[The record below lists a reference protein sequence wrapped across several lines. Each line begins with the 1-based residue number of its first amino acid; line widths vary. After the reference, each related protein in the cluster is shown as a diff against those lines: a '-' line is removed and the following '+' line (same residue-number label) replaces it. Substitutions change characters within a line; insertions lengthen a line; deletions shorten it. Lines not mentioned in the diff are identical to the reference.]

1 MKNLVMVLRL
11 KDNAKRLY
19 ALPDELVIP
28 KGTILEV
35 EFVGG
40 TALGVAVTDNHQ
52 LDDEQEALTREFLHV
67 NPNAEYRKVVNVL
80 IRDAVKWP
88 DADADA
94 ANDADADADADED
107 DSAQDDEDDAE

>member
-19 ALPDELVIP
+19 TLPDEMVIP

-67 NPNAEYRKVVNVL
+67 DPNAEYRKVVNVL

-88 DADADA
+88 DADAADDE
-94 ANDADADADADED
+94 DADEDADED
-107 DSAQDDEDDAE
+107 DTAQDDEDDAE

>member
-94 ANDADADADADED
+94 ADDEDADED

>member
-94 ANDADADADADED
+94 ADDENADADED

>member
-19 ALPDELVIP
+19 TLPDELVIP
-28 KGTILEV
+28 KGTVLEV

-40 TALGVAVTDNHQ
+40 TALGVAVTDSH
-52 LDDEQEALTREFLHV
+52 LMDDQTEALTREFLHV
-67 NPNAEYRKVVNVL
+67 NPNADYRKVVNVM

-88 DADADA
+88 DADPDA
-94 ANDADADADADED
+94 ADGADTADDED
-107 DSAQDDEDDAE
+107 DTAQDDEDDAE

>member
-94 ANDADADADADED
+94 ADDEDADED
-107 DSAQDDEDDAE
+107 DTAQDDEDDAE

>member
-88 DADADA
+88 DADTDADA
-94 ANDADADADADED
+94 ADDEDADED